1 MSDKI
6 YPKGLR
12 TFPPREGAPDFVKGT
27 LIVTPRELID
37 FCKENEALLTDYK
50 GAKQLRCNMLQ
61 GDKGLYFQVDTW
73 RPDNTSVDQPAPSV
87 NTDDDG
93 SEPLPFQYE

>member
-37 FCKENEALLTDYK
+37 FCKENESLLTDYK
-50 GAKQLRCNMLQ
+50 GAKQLRCNMLE

-73 RPDNTSVDQPAPSV
+73 KPDNAQHTPP
-87 NTDDDG
+87 TEPMGDDPD
-93 SEPLPFQYE
+93 EPLPF

>member
-1 MSDKI
+1 MSDKV

-27 LIVTPRELID
+27 LIVTLNDLIKFAKGRPD
-37 FCKENEALLTDYK
+37 LLTEYN
-50 GAKQLRCNMLQ
+50 GQKQLKCNILE

-73 RPDNTSVDQPAPSV
+73 KPDANQRPEPQPEVDG
-87 NTDDDG
+87 NLD
-93 SEPLPFQYE
+93 SEPPLPF